1 MTPFKG
7 HPHVQDDEC
16 VDLIRSGGAAGA
28 TARKVLYLRYRENVY
43 HAIRQMMSLYP
54 GCSSEPNDVLHDSF
68 IVLVRKIEMGIP
80 IERSVYIFW
89 KGIARHL
96 LQNIA
101 KRDQRYIMVQDA
113 EAEIFDG
120 VSLSAEDHYLQSE
133 ARESLLVSFKQLPE
147 RYQLFL
153 VMWMD
158 NYTVGEITSRLQ
170 MASDDATRSLKYKCF
185 KKLKELLRM
194 GHKLPFPGQ

>member
-1 MTPFKG
+1 MTLFNG
-7 HPHVQDDEC
+7 HPRVQDEEC

-28 TARKVLYLRYRENVY
+28 TARKVLYLRYRDTMY
-43 HAIRQMMSLYP
+43 HAIRQMMQLHP
-54 GCSSEPNDVLHDSF
+54 GCMREPNDLLHDSF
-68 IVLVRKIEMGIP
+68 IVLIRKIESGIP
-80 IERSVYIFW
+80 VERSILIFW

-96 LQNIA
+96 LQNVL
-101 KRDQRYIMVQDA
+101 KRDQRYIMVADA

-120 VSLSAEDHYLQSE
+120 ITLSAEDHYLQSE
-133 ARESLLVSFKQLPE
+133 ARESLLSAFKELPA

-158 NYTVGEITSRLQ
+158 NYSVGEITERLA

-185 KKLKELLRM
+185 KKLKDLIRM
-194 GHKLPFPGQ
+194 GYKLPFPGP